1 MKSAADM
8 TMDEFR
14 DELQRIRELTMDF
27 SDSKVGTK
35 QDRRYGDNMKRGNF
49 HGNAQKN
56 AREQLKQ
63 LGINVKSNGDLKR
76 GKWDG

>member
-8 TMDEFR
+8 TIDEFR
-14 DELQRIRELTMDF
+14 DELQRIKELTMDF
-27 SDSKVGTK
+27 SDSTVGTR

-49 HGNAQKN
+49 HGKTQKN

>member
-8 TMDEFR
+8 TIDEFR
-14 DELQRIRELTMDF
+14 EELQQIRELTMDF
-27 SDSKVGTK
+27 SDSRVGTK

-49 HGNAQKN
+49 HGKVQKN
-56 AREQLKQ
+56 ARLQLQ
-63 LGINVKSNGDLKR
+63 ELGISVRSDGLLKR

>member
-8 TMDEFR
+8 TMDEFC
-14 DELQRIRELTMDF
+14 DELSRIRELTMDF

-49 HGNAQKN
+49 QGKVQKN